1 MTMTLK
7 EYTEVLKAAIN
18 GQISYEKEEPN
29 YYESEYLQG
38 VVVGLKIALSK
49 IDAADFLTE

>member
-1 MTMTLK
+1 MTLN
-7 EYTEVLKAAIN
+7 EYAEVLKAAIKC
-18 GQISYEKEEPN
+18 QINYEEEEPN